1 MVVCLWVLMVTA
13 LTVSI
18 QCQCFIRLQ
27 RSRLM
32 QARTPFPH
40 PLPVG
45 VAHFYGD
52 PHVSQRLAATNSVIL
67 TESSSVEVVILVVM
81 SICTWNGQRASWH
94 IFMLIRWT
102 KRGPGIGSIQPLL
115 AESLEPTQVIFTL
128 VPLALFYQESILS
141 SGRAPCVA
149 VRSLLALGT
158 AACDAL
164 CMNLHGDLFSNFD
177 FTPVLFPE
185 SLWQKCSRRP
195 EGCVFN

>member
-1 MVVCLWVLMVTA
+1 MLEAEIQRIEVWLFPRGKKTAELIALYVDKQVYGGLSVSADCHCFNGIDPMPVFHQVTE
-13 LTVSI
+13 V
-18 QCQCFIRLQ
+18 
-27 RSRLM
+27 
-32 QARTPFPH
+32 TPYASEDPIPH
-40 PLPVG
+40 PLPLG
-45 VAHFYGD
+45 VAHFCGD

-81 SICTWNGQRASWH
+81 SICTWEWPKSLLTQF
-94 IFMLIRWT
+94 FMLIRWT

-164 CMNLHGDLFSNFD
+164 CMN
-177 FTPVLFPE
+177 
-185 SLWQKCSRRP
+185 
-195 EGCVFN
+195 

>member
-1 MVVCLWVLMVTA
+1 MVVCLWVLIVTA

-27 RSRLM
+27 RSHLM

-40 PLPVG
+40 PLPLG

-52 PHVSQRLAATNSVIL
+52 PHVSQRLAATNSIML
-67 TESSSVEVVILVVM
+67 TESSSVEAVILVVM
-81 SICTWNGQRASWH
+81 SICTWEWPKSLLTQF
-94 IFMLIRWT
+94 FMLIRWT

-149 VRSLLALGT
+149 VRSLLVLGT

-164 CMNLHGDLFSNFD
+164 CMN
-177 FTPVLFPE
+177 
-185 SLWQKCSRRP
+185 
-195 EGCVFN
+195 